1 MVDDT
6 ALEKVLRRDRAITAL
21 GLAAIT
27 ALAWIYTIHVSMGDM
42 AGGASPMAMPSDMT
56 MPDMP
61 MPDMAMPENHL
72 WTGIDFLLMFVMWM
86 VMMVAM
92 MLPSAAPMI
101 LLFAS
106 TNRKR
111 HLAQNRY
118 LTTFL
123 FVSAYVVVWAAFA
136 LMATLANGA
145 LHRNGL
151 MTSMM
156 GRALPLW
163 GGGLLIAAGIYQFTP
178 LKLACL
184 NKCRSPLAFLMSEWR
199 EGWLGAFVMGLRHG
213 GYCLLCCWALM
224 ALLFVLGVMNLA
236 WIAVLA
242 AFVLIEK
249 LASNGPWL
257 SRASGLLLI
266 GWGAWLVGSAF
277 PQ

>member
-1 MVDDT
+1 MAGAT
-6 ALEKVLRRDRAITAL
+6 ALERVLKRDRAITAL
-21 GLAAIT
+21 GLAAIA
-27 ALAWIYTIHVSMGDM
+27 ALAWCYTILIAPMGGGDM
-42 AGGASPMAMPSDMT
+42 AGAASHMAMPQDQPWS
-56 MPDMP
+56 
-61 MPDMAMPENHL
+61 
-72 WTGIDFLLMFVMWM
+72 GVDFLLMFAMWM

-101 LLFAS
+101 LLFAGA
-106 TNRKR
+106 NRKR
-111 HLAQNRY
+111 QQAQDPY
-118 LTTFL
+118 LPTSL
-123 FVSAYVVVWAAFA
+123 FAGAYIVVWAGFA
-136 LMATLANGA
+136 AMATLANWA
-145 LHRNGL
+145 LHSRGL

-163 GGGLLIAAGIYQFTP
+163 GGGLLIAAGVYQFTP

-199 EGWLGAFVMGLRHG
+199 EGRLGTFVMGLRHG

-236 WIAVLA
+236 WIALLA

-249 LASNGPWL
+249 LACSGPWL

-266 GWGAWLVGSAF
+266 GWGAWMVDSAF
-277 PQ
+277 LK